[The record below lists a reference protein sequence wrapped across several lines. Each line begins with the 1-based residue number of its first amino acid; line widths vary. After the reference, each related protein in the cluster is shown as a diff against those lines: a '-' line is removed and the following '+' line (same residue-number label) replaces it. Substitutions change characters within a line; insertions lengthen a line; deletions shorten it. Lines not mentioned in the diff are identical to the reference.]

1 MGEGE
6 DRPEGTMNPRVEE
19 VSDSDSDPSEMGI
32 DDVPALMNA
41 NNIPS
46 TGNKPMPTP
55 AQMQALQS
63 QMLQPQSPSM
73 TTSTDRE
80 KSKHYQCLYP
90 IYFDRLR
97 TRAEGRRVGKELAV
111 ENPLAREMA
120 DAAADL
126 GLRTV
131 FEPDKTHPKDWA
143 NPGRVRV
150 LLKHEGKL
158 MDDDVKNKHHLY
170 ILIAQALKANPTQK
184 NTPFRLPIA
193 GLPMPKEMPEPAIP
207 KGWKMSKILPLH
219 SPALTGGGVSENFLQ
234 DMMGEMMGGE
244 AGSGASSGTES
255 KKKIKDK
262 KKK

>member
-1 MGEGE
+1 
-6 DRPEGTMNPRVEE
+6 MNPRVEE
-19 VSDSDSDPSEMGI
+19 VSDSDSEPSEMDI
-32 DDVPALMNA
+32 DDVPSLMNA
-41 NNIPS
+41 TNVPS
-46 TGNKPMPTP
+46 TGKASMPT
-55 AQMQALQS
+55 
-63 QMLQPQSPSM
+63 QMLQPQSPSIK
-73 TTSTDRE
+73 TSTDRD

-90 IYFDRLR
+90 VYFDKSR

-126 GLRTV
+126 GLKTV
-131 FEPDKTHPKDWA
+131 FEPDKTHPQDWS

-150 LLKHEGKL
+150 LLKHEGKM
-158 MDDDVKNKHHLY
+158 MDRDVKNKHHLY
-170 ILIAQALKANPTQK
+170 ILISQYLKAHPTQK

-207 KGWKMSKILPLH
+207 KGWKMNKILPLH

-234 DMMGEMMGGE
+234 DMMAEMTGETP
-244 AGSGASSGTES
+244 GSGASSGAES